1 MRNALVALL
10 LAACTTTNPPT
21 PSRLETTPRHDEW
34 VTIDSAGRP
43 LHAYV
48 VYPQSSAKAGAVLV
62 IHENRGLTDWVRT
75 VADRVAEM
83 GYIAVAPDMLSG
95 SAPNGGRTS
104 DFATSDA
111 AREAISKL
119 PREQVLA
126 DLANAAKYVRTL
138 PAANG
143 KLAVMGF
150 CWGGSRAWDAANT
163 IDDLSAASVFYGTGP
178 STDAGVTGIEA
189 PVYGFYGGDDD
200 ARQRDHRRDR
210 GADEEA
216 RQDLHPGHP
225 SRRRARVHATRRRGR
240 TDGREQGSARPFLAG
255 ITAAFPYFALTQQ
268 TRQLADFP
276 QYSAWGNGC
285 CMTKSDVAATGIE
298 GLDHI
303 LLGGFPR
310 NHVYL
315 LQGDPGV
322 GKTTLGLQF
331 LLEGVR
337 NGERALYLT
346 LSETRDELQA
356 VAKSHN
362 WDFTGINVYEQLV
375 AEQSLEDD
383 ETTVFYPSE
392 IELGQTIK
400 AMLTEVDRV
409 KPDRVVLDSLS
420 EIRLLA
426 QSTLRYRKQILAL
439 KQFFAKRNATVL
451 FLDDRTAEVND
462 LQLQSVPHGVIEL
475 ERYTPLYGSAR
486 RRLQLVK
493 VRGLNFR
500 DGYHDFSIRT
510 GGIVVYPRLVAAEHR
525 RFVAQEQVQCGV
537 TALDEMLGG
546 GIDRGTSTLV
556 MGPAGAG
563 KSALST
569 QYAVGAAKRGERAA
583 MFIFEE
589 STSSLFHRSA
599 SLGMP
604 LRELADA
611 EQIIVRQVD
620 PAQLQPGEFASLV
633 RGVVEDEGVRVL
645 VIDSL
650 NGYLNAVPE
659 ERFLLLH
666 LHELLSYLGQHGV
679 ATVLVFAQHGL
690 VGTMHSTVD
699 VSYLADSVI
708 LLRYFEANGKIR
720 KAVSIVKKRGGCHDT
735 SIRDFTMT
743 SNGLSIGPPL
753 EHFRGVL
760 TGVPTYDNIV
770 REIKET

>member
-1 MRNALVALL
+1 M
-10 LAACTTTNPPT
+10 TNPK
-21 PSRLETTPRHDEW
+21 
-34 VTIDSAGRP
+34 V
-43 LHAYV
+43 
-48 VYPQSSAKAGAVLV
+48 
-62 IHENRGLTDWVRT
+62 
-75 VADRVAEM
+75 
-83 GYIAVAPDMLSG
+83 
-95 SAPNGGRTS
+95 
-104 DFATSDA
+104 
-111 AREAISKL
+111 
-119 PREQVLA
+119 
-126 DLANAAKYVRTL
+126 
-138 PAANG
+138 
-143 KLAVMGF
+143 
-150 CWGGSRAWDAANT
+150 
-163 IDDLSAASVFYGTGP
+163 AAS
-178 STDAGVTGIEA
+178 GIA
-189 PVYGFYGGDDD
+189 
-200 ARQRDHRRDR
+200 
-210 GADEEA
+210 
-216 RQDLHPGHP
+216 
-225 SRRRARVHATRRRGR
+225 
-240 TDGREQGSARPFLAG
+240 
-255 ITAAFPYFALTQQ
+255 
-268 TRQLADFP
+268 
-276 QYSAWGNGC
+276 
-285 CMTKSDVAATGIE
+285 

-346 LSETRDELQA
+346 LSETRKELEA
-356 VAKSHN
+356 VGRSHG
-362 WDFTGINVYEQLV
+362 WDLSGVTVFEQLV
-375 AEQSLEDD
+375 AEQTLEEEDS
-383 ETTVFYPSE
+383 TVFYPSE

-400 AMLTEVDRV
+400 AMLTEVDRLR
-409 KPDRVVLDSLS
+409 PERVVLDSLS

-439 KQFFAKRNATVL
+439 KQFFANRNATVL

-500 DGYHDFSIRT
+500 DGYHDFAIRT
-510 GGIVVYPRLVAAEHR
+510 GGIVVYPRLVAAEHPR
-525 RFVAQEQVQCGV
+525 LATQEQVQCGV
-537 TALDEMLGG
+537 QALDDMLGG
-546 GIDRGTSTLV
+546 GIDRGTSTLI

-569 QYAVGAAKRGERAA
+569 QYAVGAANRGEKAA

-604 LRELADA
+604 LRELAEA
-611 EQIIVRQVD
+611 GQVIVRQVD

-633 RGVVEDEGVRVL
+633 RDAVEIDGVRVL

-708 LLRYFEANGKIR
+708 LLRYFEAKGKIR

-735 SIRDFTMT
+735 AIRDFSM
-743 SNGLSIGPPL
+743 SDKGLAIGPSL
-753 EHFRGVL
+753 DDYRGVL

-770 REIKET
+770 REIRET